1 MEDTEWQTTWHSLRE
16 ILGSKW
22 SFHILRLLASQSYG
36 FNEMKR
42 EIDGM
47 TAAMLSRRLKE
58 LSCHGFV
65 DRTVEETTPP
75 TTTYRLTEEGDEFAR
90 LLREMEELV
99 YVNHNVGQATCEGGF
114 DDTCG
119 DNSETICVDSGSED
133 GCMTIAEYGC

>member
-58 LSCHGFV
+58 LECHGFV

-75 TTTYRLTEEGDEFAR
+75 TTSYRLTGQGVEFAR
-90 LLREMEELV
+90 LLSEVEELV
-99 YVNHNVGQATCEGGF
+99 HAEH
-114 DDTCG
+114 CG
-119 DNSETICVDSGSED
+119 DQCVGNEDSGDACVDGGIDGVCITISGCE
-133 GCMTIAEYGC
+133 

>member
-22 SFHILRLLASQSYG
+22 SFHILRLLASQNYG

-65 DRTVEETTPP
+65 DRTVEETIPP
-75 TTTYRLTEEGDEFAR
+75 TTTYRLTEEGSEFAR
-90 LLREMEELV
+90 LLREMEELI
-99 YVNHNVGQATCEGGF
+99 YVNHNVAQDTCEGGF
-114 DDTCG
+114 DDMCG
-119 DNSETICVDSGSED
+119 DNSETICVDNGSED
-133 GCMTIAEYGC
+133 VCVTIAESGC